1 MAKIKQIF
9 ILFNLLLSVL
19 SYSQIK
25 VAAERTQAYLP
36 LLENNKIAV
45 VGNQTSMIKQ
55 THIVDSLISLG
66 IDIVKVF
73 SPEHGFRGKA
83 DAGAKIEDGID
94 IKTGLPIISLYGK
107 NKKPYSK
114 QLEGIDIL
122 LFDIQDVGARFY
134 TYISTLH
141 YVMEAAGENDI
152 KVIVLD
158 RPNPN
163 GHYIDGP
170 IREDGFESFVGMH
183 PIPIVHGMTVG
194 EYAKMIN
201 GENWISQRCDLIVI
215 EMENYTHD
223 MHYDLPIKPS
233 PNLPNSRSINLYPT
247 LCLFEGT
254 TISIGRGTDYPFQH
268 FGAPYL
274 ESNYSFTP
282 KSVEGSKYPKHENIE
297 CFGTDLRFQDNYL
310 TSINL
315 NWIINSYNN
324 YPDKEKFFTNFFDK
338 LAGTD
343 KLRLQIIEGKT
354 SKEIKES
361 WKEDLD
367 KFKIVRKK
375 YILYEHYP
383 MYSDIWSI
391 ETCSGSPHMIRP
403 NDNGYFPLRDGLD
416 IRDYIDVAIVKSYLL
431 QSLNEFRKDYGVGPV
446 KESQY
451 LNKISQNYCNKMS
464 KMPRIKHD
472 NLHRYSI
479 QMAENISSMTYGMF
493 THLNEDNDLNKIMA
507 DAVFDQFVC
516 SNGHMRML
524 LSDNKW
530 FGFGFVKYG
539 NSYYVV
545 IKASSDSSVK

>member
-9 ILFNLLLSVL
+9 LLFNLLLSVL

-25 VAAERTQAYLP
+25 VAAERTKAYLP
-36 LLENNKIAV
+36 LLEDNKIAI
-45 VGNQTSMIKQ
+45 VGNQTSMIKN
-55 THIVDSLISLG
+55 THLVDSLISLEVDV
-66 IDIVKVF
+66 IKVF

-94 IKTGLPIISLYGK
+94 VKTGIPIISLYGK
-107 NKKPYSK
+107 NKKPSSK
-114 QLEGIDIL
+114 QLENIDVL

-141 YVMEAAGENDI
+141 YVMEAAGEHNI
-152 KVIVLD
+152 KVIILD

-183 PIPIVHGMTVG
+183 PIPIVHGMTIG

-201 GENWISQRCDLIVI
+201 GENWISNKCNLTVI

-233 PNLPNSRSINLYPT
+233 PNLPNSKSINLYPS

-254 TISIGRGTDYPFQH
+254 NISIGRGTDYPFQH

-282 KSVEGSKYPKHENIE
+282 KSGEGSKYPKHKNIE

-310 TSINL
+310 TDINL

-324 YPDKEKFFTNFFDK
+324 CPYKEKFFTNFFDK

-343 KLRLQIIEGKT
+343 KLRLQIIDGKT
-354 SKEIKES
+354 EKEIKGS
-361 WKEDLD
+361 WIDGLD
-367 KFKIVRKK
+367 KFKLTRKK
-375 YILYEHYP
+375 YLLY
-383 MYSDIWSI
+383 
-391 ETCSGSPHMIRP
+391 
-403 NDNGYFPLRDGLD
+403 
-416 IRDYIDVAIVKSYLL
+416 
-431 QSLNEFRKDYGVGPV
+431 
-446 KESQY
+446 
-451 LNKISQNYCNKMS
+451 
-464 KMPRIKHD
+464 
-472 NLHRYSI
+472 
-479 QMAENISSMTYGMF
+479 
-493 THLNEDNDLNKIMA
+493 
-507 DAVFDQFVC
+507 
-516 SNGHMRML
+516 
-524 LSDNKW
+524 
-530 FGFGFVKYG
+530 
-539 NSYYVV
+539 
-545 IKASSDSSVK
+545 